1 MNKNVKKIIELN
13 CKTFIRDSKHSIKN
27 AWKGEVLV
35 FEDNSCIGYATN
47 KGEQIPTNLLVGTFV
62 DGTGLSIWKIHATS
76 KRFSPIL
83 FDAFANAHGAKNTY
97 YGQFLINPFY
107 YYDYYPLG
115 VASIKTKEKSL
126 QKTDTEKIASK
137 YNDMKEGIKDVDEL
151 LASSIKVYDDLDYS
165 DISSKIQIRAKSE
178 YNNQLPDVFLQKSE
192 SQPGDN

>member
-1 MNKNVKKIIELN
+1 MNKNVKKVVEIN
-13 CKTFIRDSKHSIKN
+13 CKSFVGDSKHSIKN
-27 AWKGEVLV
+27 SWKGEILI
-35 FEDNSCIGYATN
+35 FEDNSCVGYAIERGQQAATH
-47 KGEQIPTNLLVGTFV
+47 LLVGTFV
-62 DGTGLSIWKIHATS
+62 DGSGLSIWRIHATS

-97 YGQFLINPFY
+97 YGQFLMKAFY
-107 YYDYYPLG
+107 NYDYYPLG

-151 LASSIKVYDDLDYS
+151 LASSIKAYDDLDYS

-178 YNNQLPDVFLQKSE
+178 YNNQLPDVFLKKSA